1 MKYER
6 SQHYKLGTSSARL
19 LHQRNSGLEAT
30 YIYMASSKGD
40 RKESP
45 QGHWLSPSKYCNQSN
60 RCHSQKP
67 LFVMKWILNFSQVRR
82 FHYSQCMK
90 IPSIFLQQQLCPVTK
105 IKNFCL
111 STWSTVNWQVRK
123 QIIHICNMRN
133 IKERGRAHQ
142 AAAHI

>member
-1 MKYER
+1 M
-6 SQHYKLGTSSARL
+6 
-19 LHQRNSGLEAT
+19 
-30 YIYMASSKGD
+30 
-40 RKESP
+40 
-45 QGHWLSPSKYCNQSN
+45 SPSKYCNQSN

-133 IKERGRAHQ
+133 IKEREGPSGSSTHLKHVNLLWRNNQVSSIKKLQKLHVVIANCVPK
-142 AAAHI
+142 ASSSII